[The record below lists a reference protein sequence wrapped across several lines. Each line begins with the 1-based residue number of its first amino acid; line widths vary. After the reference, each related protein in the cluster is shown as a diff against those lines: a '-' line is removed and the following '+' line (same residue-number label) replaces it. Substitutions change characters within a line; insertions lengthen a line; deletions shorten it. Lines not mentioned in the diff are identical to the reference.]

1 MACFMFDFRS
11 FSLPALLLFV
21 LSVSVDRRSAFAP
34 SPPQFRLNVRFLR
47 AAFNSGVDPRDPII
61 PCLPPSAADAEADLF
76 DFINLPD
83 ADQLPKVPSRTFF
96 LSPSLSQSDRR
107 LLAGDSDKGMV
118 DGIYIYIY
126 IYICIHIT
134 VSAVYRRALSLSP
147 SRSHLPLVAAAP
159 TEARAVQCHRLSGC
173 PWPVRCHWD
182 CAGAWVPKVAR
193 H

>member
-1 MACFMFDFRS
+1 
-11 FSLPALLLFV
+11 
-21 LSVSVDRRSAFAP
+21 
-34 SPPQFRLNVRFLR
+34 
-47 AAFNSGVDPRDPII
+47 
-61 PCLPPSAADAEADLF
+61 
-76 DFINLPD
+76 
-83 ADQLPKVPSRTFF
+83 
-96 LSPSLSQSDRR
+96 

-118 DGIYIYIY
+118 DG